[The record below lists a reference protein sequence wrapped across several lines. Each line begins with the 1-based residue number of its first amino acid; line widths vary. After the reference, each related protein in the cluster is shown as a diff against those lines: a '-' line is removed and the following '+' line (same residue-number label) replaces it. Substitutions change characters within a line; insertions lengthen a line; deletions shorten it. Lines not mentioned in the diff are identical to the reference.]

1 MNDLKNQESYT
12 FYEDSAHGWLK
23 VPFHELRYL
32 NIVDDISEF
41 SYMNQRTQE
50 IYLEEDCDTPTFLK
64 AYESNFGKVAP
75 INHVDCGEFSFVRN
89 LASYNKNYLL
99 AFT

>member
-32 NIVDDISEF
+32 NIVDDISEQDIKKDKNF
-41 SYMNQRTQE
+41 KDYGASSLDIVE
-50 IYLEEDCDTPTFLK
+50 IVSGVMRELK
-64 AYESNFGKVAP
+64 IK
-75 INHVDCGEFSFVRN
+75 
-89 LASYNKNYLL
+89 KWK
-99 AFT
+99 

>member
-32 NIVDDISEF
+32 NIVDDISQF
-41 SYMNQRTQE
+41 SYMNQKTQE
-50 IYLEEDCDTPTFLK
+50 IYL
-64 AYESNFGKVAP
+64 
-75 INHVDCGEFSFVRN
+75 
-89 LASYNKNYLL
+89 
-99 AFT
+99 